1 MGLNHGIKRFTGQ
14 GLEKKNHVARRNCFS
29 SNHLDAPK
37 EILVTDARL
46 HMLSQ
51 YKRLEHIYNKKNEDY
66 WCYKIYE
73 KKTRKADDLTN

>member
-1 MGLNHGIKRFTGQ
+1 MIFIT
-14 GLEKKNHVARRNCFS
+14 GLEKKNDVARRNYFS

-51 YKRLEHIYNKKNEDY
+51 YQRSRHTYNKKDEDY
-66 WCYKIYE
+66 WCHKIYE
-73 KKTRKADDLTN
+73 KRARKADELTN

>member
-1 MGLNHGIKRFTGQ
+1 MGLHQGIKRFTGQ
-14 GLEKKNHVARRNCFS
+14 GLEKKNDVDRWNYFS

-51 YKRLEHIYNKKNEDY
+51 YKRSKHTYNKKDEDY
-66 WCYKIYE
+66 WCH
-73 KKTRKADDLTN
+73 